1 MNFVGK
7 KRWGHL
13 GKWGYTTDRTNPD
26 ETIQWEAQG
35 SLERMQRRKFS

>member
-26 ETIQWEAQG
+26 ETNTVGGTGKPGENA
-35 SLERMQRRKFS
+35 KKKV